1 VAKLRGKRVDEIL
14 PRRAVPAVAEAD
26 APAEVA

>member
-14 PRRAVPAVAEAD
+14 PRRRVVAVPDEPVEGAA
-26 APAEVA
+26 